1 MSTRRL
7 ALIVAGGLLAAFV
20 LVFGSM
26 SLLSFLM
33 SDPPPD
39 RSEATLEFIAID
51 ADDGKCLLNREDVAA
66 GVHEFWVI
74 TQDSGATVELH
85 DETGNAV
92 FWSDDPQRSEV
103 VRGQEGNDALEL
115 EEGRYTLVCRYPGGP
130 TGETTLT
137 VTAD

>member
-20 LVFGSM
+20 VVFGSM
-26 SLLSFLM
+26 YVLAFLV
-33 SDPPPD
+33 SDRPPD
-39 RSEATLEFIAID
+39 RSEAPLEFIAVD
-51 ADDGKCLLNREDVAA
+51 ADDGQCALNREDVAA

-74 TQDSGATVELH
+74 TQDSVATVELR

-92 FWSDDPQRSEV
+92 FRSDDPQGSEV

-115 EEGRYTLVCRYPGGP
+115 EEGLYTLVCRYPGGP

-137 VTAD
+137 VTAE